1 MWNSVGLAQIAPY
14 EHELLRYA
22 MERMREIPNIR
33 LYGEAPEKSSVISFG
48 IEGIHH
54 FDMGTLLDKMG
65 IAVRTGQLCAEPV
78 MQHYDVTGMV
88 RASIGMYNTREEID
102 RLCEGVKKVEKLFR
116 M

>member
-1 MWNSVGLAQIAPY
+1 
-14 EHELLRYA
+14 
-22 MERMREIPNIR
+22 
-33 LYGEAPEKSSVISFG
+33 
-48 IEGIHH
+48 
-54 FDMGTLLDKMG
+54 
-65 IAVRTGQLCAEPV
+65 